1 MAKQKIYFLVNP
13 ISGGKNKDN
22 FHSLVNANINS
33 DLYDYDIEEWGDND
47 SVEQMVGK
55 ALAKNFDIIVAAG
68 GDGTINQVASQLA
81 GTEKL
86 MGIIPMGSG
95 NGFARHNGIPMNT
108 EKALQLLNHPTIKK
122 VDTLLVNN
130 QRYVNVAGI
139 GFDAH
144 IGYLFAT
151 AASRGFK
158 TYTKIVMK
166 ELSSF
171 KPENYTLTIDGKEY
185 QEDAFLI
192 SVTNGSQWGNNATIA
207 PHASTRDGLMDVVVM
222 KPFKF
227 YDVPQLALQMFSK
240 SIDKNKRILSFKA
253 SNVVI
258 QRNNK
263 GAVHFDGEP
272 AEMGTEISFKIDPAS
287 LNLLV

>member
-1 MAKQKIYFLVNP
+1 MTKQKIYFLVNP
-13 ISGGKNKDN
+13 ISGGKKKDN

-55 ALAKNFDIIVAAG
+55 ALTKNFDIIVAAG
-68 GDGTINQVASQLA
+68 GDGTINQVAGQLA

-122 VDTLLVNN
+122 VDTVLINN

-151 AASRGFK
+151 AQSRGFK

-253 SNVVI
+253 RNVVI
-258 QRNNK
+258 QRNSK

>member
-33 DLYDYDIEEWGDND
+33 GLYDYDIEEWGDND

-55 ALAKNFDIIVAAG
+55 ALTKNFDIIVAAG

-81 GTEKL
+81 GTDKL

-108 EKALQLLNHPTIKK
+108 EKAIQLLNHPTIKK
-122 VDTLLVNN
+122 VDTVLINN

-144 IGYLFAT
+144 IGYLFST
-151 AASRGFK
+151 APSRGFK

-171 KPENYTLTIDGKEY
+171 KPENYTLTIDGKVHH
-185 QEDAFLI
+185 EDAFLI

-227 YDVPQLALQMFSK
+227 YEVPQLALQMFSK

-258 QRNNK
+258 QRNDK

>member
-55 ALAKNFDIIVAAG
+55 ALTKNFDIIVAAG

-108 EKALQLLNHPTIKK
+108 EKALQLLNRPTLKK
-122 VDTLLVNN
+122 VDTVLINN

-240 SIDKNKRILSFKA
+240 SIDKNIHILSFKA

>member
-1 MAKQKIYFLVNP
+1 
-13 ISGGKNKDN
+13 
-22 FHSLVNANINS
+22 
-33 DLYDYDIEEWGDND
+33 
-47 SVEQMVGK
+47 
-55 ALAKNFDIIVAAG
+55 
-68 GDGTINQVASQLA
+68 
-81 GTEKL
+81 
-86 MGIIPMGSG
+86 
-95 NGFARHNGIPMNT
+95 
-108 EKALQLLNHPTIKK
+108 
-122 VDTLLVNN
+122 
-130 QRYVNVAGI
+130 
-139 GFDAH
+139 
-144 IGYLFAT
+144 
-151 AASRGFK
+151 
-158 TYTKIVMK
+158 MK

>member
-68 GDGTINQVASQLA
+68 GDGTVNQVASQLA

-108 EKALQLLNHPTIKK
+108 EKALQLLNRPTLKK
-122 VDTLLVNN
+122 VDTVLINN

-240 SIDKNKRILSFKA
+240 SIDKNIHILSFKA

-272 AEMGTEISFKIDPAS
+272 AEMGAEISFKIDPAS

>member
-13 ISGGKNKDN
+13 ISGLKNKDN